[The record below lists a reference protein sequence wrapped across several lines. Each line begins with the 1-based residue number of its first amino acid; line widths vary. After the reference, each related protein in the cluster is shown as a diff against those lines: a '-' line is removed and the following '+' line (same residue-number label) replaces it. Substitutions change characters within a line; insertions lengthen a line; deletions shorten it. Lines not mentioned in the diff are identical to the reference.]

1 MRTILNLCSGLSGI
15 VAICCIGEVLDFF
28 FDKYIRKKSH
38 RLSFSFGLEDYH
50 TARVIIALATIIGLV
65 NAAASYV
72 FATNQIGA
80 FYERAEYTEFYEAE
94 LTIEEDSLPV
104 FCIAEVSHTTNAWE
118 DRGYS
123 RYTVFNLLLPYGRT
137 QFTDCEYDPDSKRN
151 SINLGEYGVSCEL
164 RLNKVADSQSYKRL
178 ENEILS
184 ANGEVVA
191 SINGDSY
198 HFEECSH
205 AKNIKRKNLIRFNS
219 AIEAQALG
227 FRVCQDCDHW

>member
-1 MRTILNLCSGLSGI
+1 MAVPN
-15 VAICCIGEVLDFF
+15 
-28 FDKYIRKKSH
+28 
-38 RLSFSFGLEDYH
+38 
-50 TARVIIALATIIGLV
+50 
-65 NAAASYV
+65 
-72 FATNQIGA
+72 
-80 FYERAEYTEFYEAE
+80 
-94 LTIEEDSLPV
+94 
-104 FCIAEVSHTTNAWE
+104 
-118 DRGYS
+118 
-123 RYTVFNLLLPYGRT
+123 
-137 QFTDCEYDPDSKRN
+137 CEYDPDSKRN